1 MTSIEESPGHA
12 DEQPLL
18 AEVVPLSSAARRW
31 QTVENW
37 LSRLSDGL
45 NPILVKEAR
54 QALRS
59 RQFTITFFL
68 MLAAGWTWSILG
80 LALLGPSAYYNV
92 TGPTMFYVYFVILA
106 APLIVVIPYTAYS
119 SLAGERQDRTYEL
132 VSITGLEASGILLG
146 KLCSIGMQMLVY
158 LSALLPCLAFTYLLR
173 GLDIFTVLLVVL
185 YTCLLSIGLALGGL
199 LLATLSPPRQRYV
212 IVGVIFA
219 VSLFYVFGM
228 VSALLNALVTQGISL
243 DDPEFWSVNISLA
256 ILYANLAVVV
266 FLCARAQLM
275 SPSQNRSSA
284 IRIALTAAHLSAI
297 GWFSW
302 AVLRLETDLIF
313 GMLYLGTIVW
323 FFCGLVM
330 VGESDQLSPRVR
342 RSLPKTALGRALLG
356 WYMPGSGTG
365 YTFVL
370 WHMIVVCLLAPLM
383 TSDLVNGIAQR
394 LTTGVIAPGNF
405 SAPDRVLE
413 TAVIATSYLAI
424 YLGLARLIMM
434 ALRRFDEVR
443 LALRFLTGVLLVMF
457 LGGGPWVIQIAN
469 PQTRGM
475 PYTLIQATNPVWTLS
490 EYCMYSGPPPGNGEV
505 LIIILP
511 LAGAL
516 IWALNLPSIASQLRV
531 RRGEMPERVIEEDRM
546 LSTAALR
553 PAGPTNPWSEE
564 RPSS

>member
-1 MTSIEESPGHA
+1 MTSIDESAQGT
-12 DEQPLL
+12 DEQPVL
-18 AEVVPLSSAARRW
+18 AEIAPLSPAARRW
-31 QTVENW
+31 QTIEGW

-68 MLAAGWTWSILG
+68 MLAAGWTWSIMG
-80 LALLGPSAYYNV
+80 LAMLGPSAYYNA
-92 TGPTMFYVYFVILA
+92 TGPTMFYVYYVILS

-132 VSITGLEASGILLG
+132 VSITGLEASGILFG
-146 KLCSIGMQMLVY
+146 KLCSIGLQMLIY

-228 VSALLNALVTQGISL
+228 VSTLLGAMVAQGISL
-243 DDPEFWSVNISLA
+243 DDPEFWSVNVSLA
-256 ILYANLAVVV
+256 ILYANLAVLV

-284 IRIALTAAHLSAI
+284 IRAALTVAHLSAI
-297 GWFSW
+297 GWFAW
-302 AVLRLETDLIF
+302 AVLRIDDDMVY

-323 FFCGLVM
+323 FCCGLVL
-330 VGESDQLSPRVR
+330 VGESDQLSSRVR
-342 RSLPKTALGRALLG
+342 RGLPQSALGRALFG

-370 WHMIVVCLLAPLM
+370 WHMLALCIVAPLM
-383 TSDLVNGIAQR
+383 TSALVGELAQQ
-394 LTTGVIAPGNF
+394 LSTTVRSISNHN
-405 SAPDRVLE
+405 APDRVFEACL
-413 TAVIATSYLAI
+413 VATSYLAI
-424 YLGLARLIMM
+424 YLGLTRLILM
-434 ALRRFDEVR
+434 AVRRYDEVR
-443 LALRFLTGVLLVMF
+443 LSVRFLTGVLLVMF

-469 PQTRGM
+469 PQTRNM
-475 PYTLIQATNPVWTLS
+475 NYTLLQATNPIWTLS
-490 EYCMYSGPPPGNGEV
+490 EYCMYNGPPAGSGEV
-505 LIIILP
+505 LVIVLP

-516 IWALNLPSIASQLRV
+516 IWALNLPSIAGQLNARRV
-531 RRGEMPERVIEEDRM
+531 AMPERVVEEDRA
-546 LSTAALR
+546 LATAALK
-553 PAGPTNPWSEE
+553 PVGPTSPWSEE
-564 RPSS
+564 AS

>member
-1 MTSIEESPGHA
+1 MTSIDEFAQSA
-12 DEQPLL
+12 DEQPVL
-18 AEVVPLSSAARRW
+18 AEVVPLSPAARRW
-31 QTVENW
+31 QKVEGW

-80 LALLGPSAYYNV
+80 LSILGPSAYYNA
-92 TGPTMFYVYFVILA
+92 TGPTMFYVYYVILS

-132 VSITGLEASGILLG
+132 VSITGLEASGILFG

-228 VSALLNALVTQGISL
+228 VSTLLGGMVAQGISL
-243 DDPEFWSVNISLA
+243 DDPEFWSVNASLA

-266 FLCARAQLM
+266 FLCARSQLM
-275 SPSQNRSSA
+275 SLSQNRSSA
-284 IRIALTAAHLSAI
+284 IRVALTIAHLSTI
-297 GWFSW
+297 GWFAW
-302 AVLRLETDLIF
+302 AVLRIDDDF
-313 GMLYLGTIVW
+313 VYGMLYLGTITW
-323 FFCGLVM
+323 FCCGLVL
-330 VGESDQLSPRVR
+330 VGESDQLSSRVR
-342 RSLPKTALGRALLG
+342 RGLPRSVFGRVLFG

-370 WHMIVVCLLAPLM
+370 WHMLALCIVAPLM
-383 TSDLVNGIAQR
+383 TSALVGELAQQ
-394 LTTGVIAPGNF
+394 LSTTVRTISNRN
-405 SAPDRVLE
+405 APDRVFE
-413 TAVIATSYLAI
+413 ACVVATSYLAI
-424 YLGLARLIMM
+424 YLGLTRLILM
-434 ALRRFDEVR
+434 AVRRYDELRLSVR
-443 LALRFLTGVLLVMF
+443 LLAGVLLVMF
-457 LGGGPWVIQIAN
+457 LGGGPWVLQIAN
-469 PQTRGM
+469 PQTRNM
-475 PYTLIQATNPVWTLS
+475 NYTLLQVTNPIWTLS
-490 EYCMYSGPPPGNGEV
+490 EYCIYNGPPAGAGEV
-505 LIIILP
+505 LVIVLP
-511 LAGAL
+511 LAVAL
-516 IWALNLPSIASQLRV
+516 IWR
-531 RRGEMPERVIEEDRM
+531 
-546 LSTAALR
+546 
-553 PAGPTNPWSEE
+553 
-564 RPSS
+564 